1 MARSEGSREA
11 STALWAPPEV
21 PPCGAGECQPVRVTE
36 FTPEDLLGPLN
47 QLERKYAPEKLFV
60 AGDPG
65 LLRDGR
71 RVSVIGSR
79 NALPDALRRTRK
91 LVRALVRHEVI
102 VTSGL
107 AAGVD
112 TAAHRQA
119 IASGGQTVAVLG
131 TPVNRA
137 YPKENAELHA
147 EIVRAHAAV
156 SQFPLGTQTRR
167 GHFPQRNRTMA
178 LLSDA
183 TVIVAASEGSG
194 TFYQAWEALRLG
206 RDLLVMES
214 LASRGVP
221 VVADLLNSGAR
232 VLSDANLNHW
242 LGHLPERG
250 VEFES
255 TL

>member
-1 MARSEGSREA
+1 MAQPESSMEANAAHWPASAVPARGTEKFRPIRFSEFA
-11 STALWAPPEV
+11 
-21 PPCGAGECQPVRVTE
+21 
-36 FTPEDLLGPLN
+36 PEDLLGPLN
-47 QLERKYAPEKLFV
+47 QLKRKYAPEMLFV
-60 AGDPG
+60 AGDPA
-65 LLRDGR
+65 LLRTGR

-79 NALPDALRRTRK
+79 KASPDALRRTRK
-91 LVRALVRHEVI
+91 LVRALVRHEII

-119 IASGGQTVAVLG
+119 IASGGRTVAVLG
-131 TPVNRA
+131 TPVNRV
-137 YPKENAELHA
+137 YPKENADLYA

-178 LLSDA
+178 LLSAA

-194 TFYQAWEALRLG
+194 TFYQAREALRLG

-214 LASRGVP
+214 LVSRGVLE
-221 VVADLLNSGAR
+221 VTDLLDSGAQI
-232 VLSDANLNHW
+232 LSDSNLNRW
-242 LGHLPERG
+242 LGQLPERG

-255 TL
+255 HL

>member
-194 TFYQAWEALRLG
+194 TFYQAREALRLG
-206 RDLLVMES
+206 RDLLIMES
-214 LASRGVP
+214 LASRGVAA
-221 VVADLLNSGAR
+221 VADLLNSGAQ
-232 VLSDANLNHW
+232 VLNDANLNHW
-242 LGHLPERG
+242 LGQLPERG

>member
-11 STALWAPPEV
+11 GTAAWHASEIHSR
-21 PPCGAGECQPVRVTE
+21 GGGQSQPTRVNE
-36 FTPEDLLGPLN
+36 FAPEDLLGPLN
-47 QLERKYAPEKLFV
+47 QFERTHAPEKLFV
-60 AGDPG
+60 AGDDG
-65 LLRDGR
+65 LLRSGR

-79 NALPDALRRTRK
+79 NASPDALRRTRK

-119 IASGGQTVAVLG
+119 IASGGRTVAVLG

-137 YPKENAELHA
+137 YPQENADLHA

-156 SQFPLGTQTRR
+156 SQFPLGTPTRR

-178 LLSDA
+178 LLSAA
-183 TVIVAASEGSG
+183 TVIVAANRGSG

-206 RDLLVMES
+206 RGLLIMES

-221 VVADLLNSGAR
+221 EVANLLNSGAQ

-242 LGHLPERG
+242 LGQLQERR
-250 VEFES
+250 VEFGS
-255 TL
+255 NP